1 MAAVTA
7 AAILFVLGYTI
18 FSEWL
23 NIQVRKAGAHRN
35 LHLFLGA
42 RPSPV
47 LQWGVRRTAAYVR
60 AAKLRPW
67 RRAAMET
74 FHV

>member
-7 AAILFVLGYTI
+7 AAILFMLGYTI

-23 NIQVRKAGAHRN
+23 DIRVRKAGAHRD

-42 RPSPV
+42 RPNPL
-47 LQWGVRRTAAYVR
+47 LQWRVKRTAAYPR

-67 RRAAMET
+67 RRATIET